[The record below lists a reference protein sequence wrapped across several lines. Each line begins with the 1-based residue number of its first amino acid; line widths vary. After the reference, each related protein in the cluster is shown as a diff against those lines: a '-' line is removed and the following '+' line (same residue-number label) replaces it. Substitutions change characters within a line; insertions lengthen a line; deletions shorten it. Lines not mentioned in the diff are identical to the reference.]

1 MLTTM
6 TAKILA
12 ALMLAAQLT
21 GACATTAPSAS
32 ANVNVYTLD
41 GIYCVDTVYTSDGNH
56 WSYDMVDYVGDVPAY
71 DGMPVTVW
79 LSDNGTPDDVTDD
92 VILALVSPSSNT

>member
-1 MLTTM
+1 MFTTIS
-6 TAKILA
+6 AKILA
-12 ALMLAAQLT
+12 GLMLAAQLT
-21 GACATTAPSAS
+21 GVCATTAPS

-41 GIYCVDTVYTSDGNH
+41 GIYCVDEVYTSDGNR
-56 WSYDMVDYVGDVPAY
+56 WSYDVVDTIDGIPAY

-92 VILALVSPSSNT
+92 VVLGLVSPSNNT

>member
-1 MLTTM
+1 MFTTIS
-6 TAKILA
+6 AKILA

-32 ANVNVYTLD
+32 ANVYTLD
-41 GIYCVDTVYTSDGNH
+41 GIYCVEEVYTSDGNH
-56 WSYDMVDYVGDVPAY
+56 WSYDRLDYGGDTPTY

-79 LSDNGTPDDVTDD
+79 LSDNGTPDDMTDD
-92 VILALVSPSSNT
+92 IILGLVSPSSST

>member
-1 MLTTM
+1 MLTAIST
-6 TAKILA
+6 KILA

-32 ANVNVYTLD
+32 ANVYTLD
-41 GIYCVDTVYTSDGNH
+41 GIYCVDEVFTSDGNR
-56 WSYDMVDYVGDVPAY
+56 WGYDVVDTIDGIPTY

-79 LSDNGTPDDVTDD
+79 LSNNGTPDDTTDD
-92 VILALVSPSSNT
+92 IVLGLVSPSSST

>member
-1 MLTTM
+1 MLATLS
-6 TAKILA
+6 ARLLA

-21 GACATTAPSAS
+21 GACATTAPSTS
-32 ANVNVYTLD
+32 ANVYTLD

-56 WSYDMVDYVGDVPAY
+56 WNYDVLDYVGNIPSY

-92 VILALVSPSSNT
+92 VILALVSPSSST

>member
-1 MLTTM
+1 MLTTLS
-6 TAKILA
+6 AKILA

-32 ANVNVYTLD
+32 ANIYTLD
-41 GIYCVDTVYTSDGNH
+41 GIYCVDEVYTSDGNR
-56 WSYDMVDYVGDVPAY
+56 WGYDMLDYVGDIPTY

-92 VILALVSPSSNT
+92 IILALVPEQSAT

>member
-1 MLTTM
+1 MLTAM
-6 TAKILA
+6 TTKILA
-12 ALMLAAQLT
+12 ALMLAAQLS

-32 ANVNVYTLD
+32 ANVYTLD
-41 GIYCVDTVYTSDGNH
+41 GIYCVDEVYTSDGNH
-56 WSYDMVDYVGDVPAY
+56 WSYEMLDYVGDVPAY

-92 VILALVSPSSNT
+92 VILALSPASSNI

>member
-1 MLTTM
+1 MFTCLS
-6 TAKILA
+6 AKILA

-32 ANVNVYTLD
+32 ANVYTLD
-41 GIYCVDTVYTSDGNH
+41 GIYCVDEVFTGDGNR
-56 WSYDMVDYVGDVPAY
+56 WGYDMLDYVGDTPAY

-79 LSDNGTPDDVTDD
+79 LSDNGTPDIVTDD

>member
-1 MLTTM
+1 MLGCISM
-6 TAKILA
+6 KVIA

-21 GACATTAPSAS
+21 SACATTAPSAS
-32 ANVNVYTLD
+32 ANVYTLD

-56 WSYDMVDYVGDVPAY
+56 WGYDMVDYVGDVPAY

-79 LSDNGTPDDVTDD
+79 LSDNGTPDDMTDD
-92 VILALVSPSSNT
+92 VVLGLVSPSSST

>member
-1 MLTTM
+1 MFATIS
-6 TAKILA
+6 AKVIA

-21 GACATTAPSAS
+21 GACAITAPSAS

-56 WSYDMVDYVGDVPAY
+56 WEYDMVDYVGDVPAY

-79 LSDNGTPDDVTDD
+79 MSDNGTPDDVTDD
-92 VILALVSPSSNT
+92 VVLGLVSASSNT

>member
-1 MLTTM
+1 MFTTIS
-6 TAKILA
+6 AKLLA

-32 ANVNVYTLD
+32 TNVYTLD
-41 GIYCVDTVYTSDGNH
+41 GIYCVDEVFTSDGNR
-56 WSYDMVDYVGDVPAY
+56 WGYDVVDTIDGIPAY

-79 LSDNGTPDDVTDD
+79 LSDNGTPDDMTDD
-92 VILALVSPSSNT
+92 IILGLVSPSSNT

>member
-1 MLTTM
+1 MLGCISM
-6 TAKILA
+6 KVIA

-21 GACATTAPSAS
+21 GACATTAPSTP
-32 ANVNVYTLD
+32 VNVYTLD
-41 GIYCVDTVYTSDGNH
+41 GIYCVDEVYTSDGNGR
-56 WSYDMVDYVGDVPAY
+56 SYDMLDYVGDVPAY

-92 VILALVSPSSNT
+92 VVLALSPASSNI

>member
-1 MLTTM
+1 MFTTM
-6 TAKILA
+6 TARLLA

-32 ANVNVYTLD
+32 ANVNVYTVD
-41 GIYCVDTVYTSDGNH
+41 VIYCVDEVYTSDGNR
-56 WSYDMVDYVGDVPAY
+56 WSYDMVDTIDGIPTY

-79 LSDNGTPDDVTDD
+79 LSDNGTPNCVTDD
-92 VILALVSPSSNT
+92 VILALSPASSNI

>member
-1 MLTTM
+1 MFTC
-6 TAKILA
+6 KILA

-21 GACATTAPSAS
+21 GACATTTPSTT
-32 ANVNVYTLD
+32 VNVYTLD
-41 GIYCVDTVYTSDGNH
+41 GVYCVDEVYTTDGNR
-56 WSYDMVDYVGDVPAY
+56 WGYDMLDYVGDILTY

-92 VILALVSPSSNT
+92 IILALVPEQSAT

>member
-1 MLTTM
+1 MLTTIS
-6 TAKILA
+6 AKILA
-12 ALMLAAQLT
+12 ALMLAAQLS

-32 ANVNVYTLD
+32 ANVYTLD
-41 GIYCVDTVYTSDGNH
+41 GIYCVDTVYTSDGNR
-56 WSYDMVDYVGDVPAY
+56 WGYDMVDYVGDTPTY

-92 VILALVSPSSNT
+92 VILALSPASSNI

>member
-1 MLTTM
+1 MLGSIS
-6 TAKILA
+6 AKILA
-12 ALMLAAQLT
+12 ALILAAQLS

-32 ANVNVYTLD
+32 ANVYTID
-41 GIYCVDTVYTSDGNH
+41 GVYCVDEVFTSDGNR
-56 WSYDMVDYVGDVPAY
+56 WGYDMVDYVGDTPAY

-92 VILALVSPSSNT
+92 FILGLVSPSSST

>member
-1 MLTTM
+1 MLTAIST
-6 TAKILA
+6 KILA

-32 ANVNVYTLD
+32 ANVYTLD
-41 GIYCVDTVYTSDGNH
+41 GIYCVDEVYTSDGNH
-56 WSYDMVDYVGDVPAY
+56 WSYDILDYVGDTPTY

-92 VILALVSPSSNT
+92 VILALSPASSNI

>member
-1 MLTTM
+1 MFTTM
-6 TAKILA
+6 TAKVLA

-21 GACATTAPSAS
+21 GACANTAPSAS
-32 ANVNVYTLD
+32 ANVYALD
-41 GIYCVDTVYTSDGNH
+41 GIYCVDEVFTSDGNR
-56 WSYDMVDYVGDVPAY
+56 WGYDVVDTIDGIPTY

-92 VILALVSPSSNT
+92 VILALSPTSSNI

>member
-1 MLTTM
+1 MFTTIS
-6 TAKILA
+6 AKLLA

-32 ANVNVYTLD
+32 TNVYTLD
-41 GIYCVDTVYTSDGNH
+41 GIYCVDEVFTSDGNR
-56 WSYDMVDYVGDVPAY
+56 WGYDMLDYVGDTPTY

-92 VILALVSPSSNT
+92 VVLGLVSPSNNT

>member
-1 MLTTM
+1 MFTM
-6 TAKILA
+6 TTKILA

-32 ANVNVYTLD
+32 DNVYTLD
-41 GIYCVDTVYTSDGNH
+41 AIYCVDEVFTSDGNH
-56 WSYDMVDYVGDVPAY
+56 WSYDMLDYVGDVPAY

-92 VILALVSPSSNT
+92 VILALVSPSSST

>member
-1 MLTTM
+1 MFTCFSV
-6 TAKILA
+6 KVIA

-21 GACATTAPSAS
+21 GACATTAPS

-56 WSYDMVDYVGDVPAY
+56 WSYDMLDYVGDVPTY

-79 LSDNGTPDDVTDD
+79 LSDNGTPDCVTDD
-92 VILALVSPSSNT
+92 VVLGLVSASSNT

>member
-1 MLTTM
+1 MLGCLST
-6 TAKILA
+6 KILA

-32 ANVNVYTLD
+32 TPVNVYTLD
-41 GIYCVDTVYTSDGNH
+41 GIYCVDEIFTSDGNR
-56 WSYDMVDYVGDVPAY
+56 WGYDMVDYVGDTPTY

-79 LSDNGTPDDVTDD
+79 MSDNGTPDDVTDD
-92 VILALVSPSSNT
+92 VVLGLVSPSSNT